1 MFILYAVLAGIVAGY
16 LLGGRLE
23 RIASVHVRWPWLAIA
38 ALAVQV
44 VLFLPGVGDALGALA
59 PAIYVASTAVVLA
72 VILANARIPGVAL
85 MAIGAACNLAAIVA
99 NGGYMPAS
107 AEALLSLGWSE
118 RSGFT
123 NSVTRPETALDTLH
137 DVVLAPLT
145 DVFALP
151 AWLPFA
157 NVFSVGDVLI
167 AVGLA
172 VAIAWAMRRPAT
184 VA

>member
-1 MFILYAVLAGIVAGY
+1 VFILYAVLAGIVAGY

-23 RIASVHVRWPWLAIA
+23 RIGSVHVKWPWLAIV

-44 VLFLPGVGDALGALA
+44 VLFLPGVGDALGPAA
-59 PAIYVASTAVVLA
+59 PAVYVASNLAIVA
-72 VILANARIPGVAL
+72 VIVANIRIPGVAL
-85 MAIGAACNLAAIVA
+85 LAAGAVCNLAAILA
-99 NGGYMPAS
+99 NGGSMPAS
-107 AEALLSLGWSE
+107 PEALASLGWSE
-118 RSGFT
+118 APGYS
-123 NSVTRPETALDTLH
+123 NSVVRS

-151 AWLPFA
+151 AWIPFA

-172 VAIAWAMRRPAT
+172 IAIGWAMRRPT
-184 VA
+184 PVT